1 MLALGSN
8 DVGDVA
14 LVLGAK
20 VVCVVVLVLSSKVVC
35 DVAVVFALEEEL
47 LVFTLEDLVVRV
59 GLAVV
64 VLLGLEVVLVV
75 VEDVLLFCSG
85 LNVERFVCRWDGV
98 VAVFVV
104 EAFVVFLC
112 TNFALL

>member
-1 MLALGSN
+1 MLALGSI

-47 LVFTLEDLVVRV
+47 FVFALEDLVVRV

-64 VLLGLEVVLVV
+64 VFLGLAVVLII
-75 VEDVLLFCSG
+75 VEDVLLFCSA
-85 LNVERFVCRWDGV
+85 LNVERFVGRWDEV

-104 EAFVVFLC
+104 AAFVVFLF